1 MTLIFSAG
9 YSLHVILIVAN
20 STYRAATVTRFWR
33 LLMRHHSATRL
44 AGILLFLIFTTACK
58 PEVTAT
64 PSNASPTDRP
74 ALPLLQQQTVPYGV
88 EPYAIGIAF
97 PTRMAWSPDG
107 RLFVAEKNGAIRV
120 VSADGEL
127 QTQPVIVFPVDAE
140 GEQGLLGLAV
150 DPDFENNHYLWA
162 FYTYLDPDA
171 EERRPVH
178 RVVRIVEENGTGS
191 DEQIA
196 WEVKDAFIESTILN
210 GGEIGFGPD
219 GMLYV
224 SPGSH
229 NNILTTVD
237 PEKPQGKILRMTPTI
252 PAEPAPDNPDPAS
265 FNWAYGFR
273 NTFAF
278 TFHPET
284 GEMYG
289 TENGPDCDDEIN
301 RILPGRDYG
310 WRIDGLCE
318 DGNLPDDYPSRFEPP
333 VAYYTPTISPTGI
346 MFYTGD
352 QFPEWSSDLFF
363 CAYNLGKMY
372 RIRLLEDGVNVKGAG
387 SVDTGRHRC
396 AVAITTGPDGNIYF
410 SDIEG
415 IYRVVRTGLLP
426 SDN

>member
-1 MTLIFSAG
+1 MRHQH
-9 YSLHVILIVAN
+9 HVI
-20 STYRAATVTRFWR
+20 R
-33 LLMRHHSATRL
+33 LLSISLFVLVATACRPTPSATQ
-44 AGILLFLIFTTACK
+44 
-58 PEVTAT
+58 
-64 PSNASPTDRP
+64 SNTIPTERP
-74 ALPLLQQQTVPYGV
+74 DLPLLQQQIVPYDV

-97 PTRMAWSPDG
+97 PTRMAWAPDG
-107 RLFVAEKNGAIRV
+107 RLFVAEKNGAVRV
-120 VSADGEL
+120 VSAEGEL
-127 QTQPVIVFPVDAE
+127 QPAPVYTFTVDGE
-140 GEQGLLGLAV
+140 GEQGLLGLAI

-162 FYTYLDPDA
+162 FYTYLDPNNA
-171 EERRPVH
+171 ERRPVH
-178 RVVRIVEENGTGS
+178 RVVRIVEENGTGR

-237 PEKPQGKILRMTPTI
+237 REKPQGKILRMTPTI
-252 PAEPAPDNPDPAS
+252 PAEPAPDNPDPTS

-284 GEMYG
+284 GVMYG
-289 TENGPDCDDEIN
+289 TDNGPDCDDEIN
-301 RILPGRDYG
+301 RILPGLDYG

-318 DGNLPDDYPSRFEPP
+318 DGNLPDDYPDRFEPP
-333 VAYYTPTISPTGI
+333 VAYFTPTISPTGI

-352 QFPEWSSDLFF
+352 VFPEWKTDMFF

-372 RIRLLEDGVNVKGAG
+372 RIKLLDDGVNVKGAG
-387 SVDTGRHRC
+387 SVDTGYHRC
-396 AVAITTGPDGNIYF
+396 AVAITTGPDGFIYF

-415 IYRVVRTGLLP
+415 IYRVIRTGSVP